1 MDTYGRI
8 TMSELINNQTI
19 EKQEALKS
27 LIKRL
32 HAGEDPEVIKESFK
46 KDFSDVSTAEISA
59 MEQALID
66 EGLPVKEVQRL
77 CDVHASVFGG
87 SISDIHHTENVKT
100 PGHPLHTLSEENRR
114 IKTLIESELLPY
126 LENEGNM
133 SLLMLRVGMD
143 RLKEIDHHY
152 TRKEQLFFPYLEKK
166 GVSGPP
172 QVMWGVDDEIRAL
185 IKSVRKKLDEP
196 TVTVSEI
203 KADIL
208 HMINQVNEMI
218 FKEDNILIPLL
229 NDTLNLY
236 NFIKIEEASDEIG
249 YFLEKPKIRW
259 NQTHTNAIDQKKT
272 THQEGEVPFDAG
284 ILSFEEVNEILNT
297 VPLDMTF
304 VDKHGHVKYFTQGK
318 ERIFDRPITILGRH
332 VNMCHPP
339 QSVHVVE
346 KIVEAFK
353 NGKKDHEDFWIQM
366 RGDFIHIRYYAIRSK
381 EGDYLGTLEVTQNI
395 KPLRDLEGEKRLLD
409 DDY

>member
-1 MDTYGRI
+1 
-8 TMSELINNQTI
+8 
-19 EKQEALKS
+19 
-27 LIKRL
+27 
-32 HAGEDPEVIKESFK
+32 
-46 KDFSDVSTAEISA
+46 
-59 MEQALID
+59 
-66 EGLPVKEVQRL
+66 
-77 CDVHASVFGG
+77 
-87 SISDIHHTENVKT
+87 
-100 PGHPLHTLSEENRR
+100 
-114 IKTLIESELLPY
+114 
-126 LENEGNM
+126 M

-143 RLKEIDHHY
+143 RLKEIDKHY
-152 TRKEQLFFPYLEKK
+152 SRKEQLFFPYLEKK

-185 IKSVRKKLDEP
+185 IKAVRHDLDIP
-196 TVTVSEI
+196 TVTVSAVKE
-203 KADIL
+203 AML
-208 HMINQVNEMI
+208 HMISQVKEMI

-249 YFLEKPKIRW
+249 YFLEKPKVKW
-259 NQTHTNAIDQKKT
+259 
-272 THQEGEVPFDAG
+272 HQSVEEAFSEKETLKEGEVPFDAG
-284 ILSFEEVNEILNT
+284 TLSFEEVNVILNT

-304 VDKHGHVKYFTQGK
+304 VDASGHVKYFTQGK

-353 NGKKDHEDFWIQM
+353 SGKKDQEDFWIQM
-366 RGDFIHIRYYAIRSK
+366 RGDFIHIRYYALRSK
-381 EGDYLGTLEVTQNI
+381 TGVFLGTLEVTQNI

>member
-1 MDTYGRI
+1 
-8 TMSELINNQTI
+8 MSEFINNKSLK
-19 EKQEALKS
+19 KQESLKA

-32 HAGEDPEVIKESFK
+32 HDGEDIDIIKESFK
-46 KDFSDVSTAEISA
+46 NDFGDVSTAEISA

-87 SISDIHHTENVKT
+87 SISDIHHVDAVKT

-114 IKTLIESELLPY
+114 IETLIEEELLPY
-126 LENEGNM
+126 LKTEGNM

-143 RLKEIDHHY
+143 RLSEIFAHY
-152 TRKEQLFFPYLEKK
+152 TRKEQLFFPFLEKK

-185 IKSVRKKLDEP
+185 IKAVRRALDNP
-196 TVTVSEI
+196 TVTVEEV
-203 KADIL
+203 KDQML
-208 HMINQVNEMI
+208 HMINQVKEMI

-249 YFLEKPKIRW
+249 YFLEKPSVKW
-259 NQTHTNAIDQKKT
+259 NQDNEPLENESVSPK
-272 THQEGEVPFDAG
+272 EGEVPFDAG
-284 ILSFEEVNEILNT
+284 VLTFEEVNQILNT

-304 VDKHGHVKYFTQGK
+304 VDAQGHVKYFTQGK
-318 ERIFDRPITILGRH
+318 ERIFERPLTILGRH

-346 KIVEAFK
+346 KIVERFK
-353 NGKKDHEDFWIQM
+353 SGEKDHEDFWIQM
-366 RGDFIHIRYYAIRSK
+366 RGNFIHISYYAIRSK
-381 EGDYLGTLEVTQNI
+381 AGTYLGTLEVTQNI

-409 DDY
+409 DAH